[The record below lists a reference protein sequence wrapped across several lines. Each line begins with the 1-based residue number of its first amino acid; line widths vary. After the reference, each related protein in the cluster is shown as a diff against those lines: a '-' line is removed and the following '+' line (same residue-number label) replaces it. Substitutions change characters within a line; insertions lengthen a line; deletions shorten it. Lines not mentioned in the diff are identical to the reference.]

1 MNHSIVKSEKAAAL
15 ARYQKPSDF
24 LRLAPGKAAMELMH
38 VKDQQSLVVSV
49 QNEET
54 PSLVTLK
61 KEAGVEKV
69 IAYIQ
74 AWLVNINTSLNV
86 RRPMTAD
93 QIIECSIYMLEDYYS
108 ATIAD
113 IKLFFS
119 EVKKGKYGE
128 FYESFSMTK
137 VLMWFDDFW
146 QNRCEAVYEANL
158 RRDEEIHGT
167 IPQRRFNDR
176 KDSSMSRIKG
186 GSIQT
191 MKELINLKK

>member
-1 MNHSIVKSEKAAAL
+1 MNHSIVKSERPAAL
-15 ARYQKPSDF
+15 ARYQKPTDF
-24 LRLAPGKAAMELMH
+24 LLLAPGKAAMELRH

-61 KEAGVEKV
+61 KEAGVNKV

-93 QIIECSIYMLEDYYS
+93 QIIECSIYMLEDYYA

-119 EVKKGKYGE
+119 DVKKGKYGE

-137 VLMWFDDFW
+137 VLMWFDEFW

-158 RRDEEIHGT
+158 RQDEQIHGVS
-167 IPQRRFNDR
+167 PPRRSGGGKRASNR
-176 KDSSMSRIKG
+176 KNKS
-186 GSIQT
+186 GSIET